1 MVAIGF
7 YTPDSYAELKKIA
20 DDKSTLC
27 DTYADWLVEF
37 TKAVQAF
44 EAKGLNVKP
53 ITINIDDLKDW
64 CRKNKVKNTGS
75 SRSKYVAEISNY

>member
-1 MVAIGF
+1 
-7 YTPDSYAELKKIA
+7 
-20 DDKSTLC
+20 
-27 DTYADWLVEF
+27 VEF

-53 ITINIDDLKDW
+53 ITINIDDLKEW